1 MSELGTVYLVGAGI
15 GGSHQLTLDAT
26 AVLHKADVVLMDDL
40 VSPEVASQIPAHA
53 VVIPVGKRGGQVSFS
68 QEQINALL
76 LHHALP
82 GIPGGIGSRL
92 GIPSSLAGGWRKWK
106 RCKRLGSLM

>member
-53 VVIPVGKRGGQVSFS
+53 VVISVGKRGGQVSFS

-76 LHHALP
+76 LHHARQGSQVVRLKAGDP
-82 GIPGGIGSRL
+82 LIFGRGGGGNGS
-92 GIPSSLAGGWRKWK
+92 AAKGW
-106 RCKRLGSLM
+106 